1 MRSSGQ
7 QNLGLLLASN
17 RFLASTIMSTE
28 QITTGVAT
36 KSVDGNVGMML
47 LFLNFVKD
55 NGYETDSFDPILDY
69 CLKNA

>member
-1 MRSSGQ
+1 MRSSSQ
-7 QNLGLLLASN
+7 QNLGLILASN
-17 RFLASTIMSTE
+17 KFLRSTIMSTE
-28 QITTGVAT
+28 QITSGVIT
-36 KSVDGNVGMML
+36 KSVNGDVGMIL

>member
-1 MRSSGQ
+1 MRSSSQ
-7 QNLGLLLASN
+7 QDLGLLLASD
-17 RFLASTIMSTE
+17 RFMASTTMSTE
-28 QITTGVAT
+28 QIQTGVIT
-36 KSVDGNVGMML
+36 KSVNGNVGLML

>member
-7 QNLGLLLASN
+7 QDLGLLLASN
-17 RFLASTIMSTE
+17 KFLRSTVMSTE
-28 QITTGVAT
+28 QITTGVVT

-69 CLKNA
+69 SLKNA

>member
-28 QITTGVAT
+28 QITTGVVT

>member
-7 QNLGLLLASN
+7 QDLGLLLASN
-17 RFLASTIMSTE
+17 KFLRSTVMSTE
-28 QITTGVAT
+28 QITTGVVT
-36 KSVDGNVGMML
+36 KSVDGNVGLML

-55 NGYETDSFDPILDY
+55 NNYESDYFDNILDY

>member
-7 QNLGLLLASN
+7 QDLGLLLASN
-17 RFLASTIMSTE
+17 KFLRSTVMSTE
-28 QITTGVAT
+28 QITTGVVT

-69 CLKNA
+69 CLKNT

>member
-7 QNLGLLLASN
+7 QDLGLLLASN

-28 QITTGVAT
+28 QITTGVVT
-36 KSVDGNVGMML
+36 KSVDGNVGLML

-55 NGYETDSFDPILDY
+55 NNYESDYFDNILDY

>member
-7 QNLGLLLASN
+7 QDLGLLLASN
-17 RFLASTIMSTE
+17 KFLRSTVMSTE
-28 QITTGVAT
+28 QITTGVIT

>member
-7 QNLGLLLASN
+7 QDLGLLLASN

-28 QITTGVAT
+28 QITTGVIT
-36 KSVDGNVGMML
+36 KNVDGNVGMML

-55 NGYETDSFDPILDY
+55 NGYETDSFDQILDY

>member
-7 QNLGLLLASN
+7 QDLGLLLASN
-17 RFLASTIMSTE
+17 KFLRSTVMSTE
-28 QITTGVAT
+28 QITTGVIT
-36 KSVDGNVGMML
+36 KSVNGNVGIML

>member
-1 MRSSGQ
+1 MRSSSQ
-7 QNLGLLLASN
+7 QDLGLILASN
-17 RFLASTIMSTE
+17 KFLRSTIMSTE
-28 QITTGVAT
+28 QITSGVIT
-36 KSVDGNVGMML
+36 KSVNGDVGMML

>member
-7 QNLGLLLASN
+7 QDLGLLLASN
-17 RFLASTIMSTE
+17 KFLRSTVMSTE
-28 QITTGVAT
+28 QITTGVVT
-36 KSVDGNVGMML
+36 KSVNGNVGLML

>member
-7 QNLGLLLASN
+7 QDLGLLLASN
-17 RFLASTIMSTE
+17 KFLRSTIMSTE
-28 QITTGVAT
+28 QITTGVVT

>member
-7 QNLGLLLASN
+7 QDLGLLLASN

-28 QITTGVAT
+28 QITTGVVT
-36 KSVDGNVGMML
+36 KSVDGNVGLML

-55 NGYETDSFDPILDY
+55 NNYESDSFDNILDY

>member
-7 QNLGLLLASN
+7 QDLGLLLASN

-28 QITTGVAT
+28 QITTGVVT